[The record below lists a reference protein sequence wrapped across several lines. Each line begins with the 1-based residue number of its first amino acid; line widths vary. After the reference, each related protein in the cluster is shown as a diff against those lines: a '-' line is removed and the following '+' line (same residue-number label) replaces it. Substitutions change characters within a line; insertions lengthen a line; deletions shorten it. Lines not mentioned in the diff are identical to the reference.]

1 MYSQTAAVFFWIGS
15 AIVFFIGLVLVAIY
29 CGTQVFSAY
38 VMAARDDDPPPDVG
52 SPPRGTRI
60 VLASGA
66 KIAPGTKI
74 GTRLTKG

>member
-1 MYSQTAAVFFWIGS
+1 MYSDTAVVFFWIGS

-29 CGTQVFSAY
+29 FGTHVFSAY

-52 SPPRGTRI
+52 SPPRGTH
-60 VLASGA
+60 VGLALGTQ
-66 KIAPGTKI
+66 IAPGVKI